1 MDMRGFSDFF
11 RLDEIDWEGEFS
23 DVQVTC
29 LDQKTIVEYLNAV
42 RRNAP
47 LSTDEREKF
56 SRNLPFVHSK
66 SAFFKDTGE
75 GIDVEHFIAQITA
88 KPNNLVNTNEKILK
102 SGGIDEYVYKSGIP
116 AFRGIVYDKRQKK
129 FFVINT
135 CPGAGKCVVV
145 CYALR
150 GNYIRYAQS
159 YDSMTRRLNLLLNHP
174 EQFEQQLYRELRDKC
189 EEHGARKGYRP
200 TVVIRWNDSGDFF
213 TKKYVDI
220 AESVI
225 ARLGDEGYNIK
236 PYAYT
241 KVADVAEKGRVGLVT
256 FSQGGKPSQAERVS
270 SKRRSY
276 IIPKSVF
283 EDLDLMKISDEAVL
297 KSNIIAH
304 MRGIGVKVSPS
315 NLLTYQELMRTPVA
329 SSEKWFVIVTSR
341 DGDDAAFRA
350 DVRGILLLEH

>member
-1 MDMRGFSDFF
+1 MQGFSEFI
-11 RLDEIDWEGEFS
+11 RLDEIDWEGDFS
-23 DVQVTC
+23 DVKVTC
-29 LDQKTIVEYLNAV
+29 MDQKTIVDYLNAV

-47 LSTDEREKF
+47 LGTEEREKF
-56 SRNLPFVHSK
+56 SRDLPFFHSK
-66 SAFFKDTGE
+66 SRFFKDTPE

-102 SGGIDEYVYKSGIP
+102 SGGMDEFVYKSGIP
-116 AFRGIVYDKRQKK
+116 AFRGIVYDQKQKK

-150 GNYIRYAQS
+150 GNYIRYPES

-174 EQFEQQLYRELRDKC
+174 EEFEKQLHRELRGKC
-189 EEHGARKGYRP
+189 QEHGAKKGYRP

-213 TKKYVDI
+213 TKRYVEI

-225 ARLGDEGYNIK
+225 KRLSDEGFNIK

-256 FSQGGKPSQAERVS
+256 FSQGGKPSEAEKVS

-283 EDLDLMKISDEAVL
+283 EDLDLLKISDEAVL
-297 KSNIIAH
+297 KRNVVAH
-304 MRGIGVKVSPS
+304 MLGLGVKVAPA

-341 DGDDAAFRA
+341 DGDDAAFRP